1 MVTVVCDTWDG
12 MIHILTTSVTTA
24 IAELIPGATIPR
36 DTEYLPRDV
45 WQYLMM
51 ARLSTEAAYDGA
63 APPTGRKGF
72 PAMPLDP
79 QVEAMRDQRKRDN
92 VPPLYAMSLADARAA
107 DLAAIQES
115 GGEPEPVREV
125 ADLTMAGP
133 GGDLPLRLY
142 RPASQRPLPALL
154 YFFGGGW
161 VLGTIDTADGV
172 SRSLANSTGALVI
185 VVGYR
190 LAPEHPFPAAI
201 DDCYAA
207 LRWVAGHAGEI
218 GADPA
223 RLAVGG
229 DSAGGNLAAGVTL
242 LARSDG
248 PPLAGQLLV
257 YPNTDQLADDESMR
271 AADDPFLFNRHS
283 VAWYRRHYLAD
294 AGDAANPLASP
305 LRAES
310 LAGLPPALIITAEYD
325 PLRDQGEAYAR
336 RLSDAGVQVELTR
349 YPGMAHGFFTMA
361 GTVDASRAAIAQAAA
376 HVRAWFA
383 RS

>member
-1 MVTVVCDTWDG
+1 
-12 MIHILTTSVTTA
+12 
-24 IAELIPGATIPR
+24 
-36 DTEYLPRDV
+36 
-45 WQYLMM
+45 
-51 ARLSTEAAYDGA
+51 
-63 APPTGRKGF
+63 
-72 PAMPLDP
+72 MPLDP
-79 QVEAMRDQRKRDN
+79 QIQAMRDQRERDN

-115 GGEPEPVREV
+115 GGEPEPVHEV
-125 ADLTMAGP
+125 AELTMTGP
-133 GGDLPLRLY
+133 DGDMPLRLY
-142 RPASQRPLPALL
+142 RPASGRPLPALL

-185 VVGYR
+185 VAGYR

-207 LRWVAGHAGEI
+207 LRWVAGHADEV

-248 PPLAGQLLV
+248 PPLVGQLLV

-283 VAWYRRHYLAD
+283 VAWYRQHYLAD

-310 LAGLPPALIITAEYD
+310 LAGLPPALVITAEYD

-336 RLSDAGVQVELTR
+336 RLSDAGVQVELSR
-349 YPGMAHGFFTMA
+349 YPGTAHGFFTMA

-376 HVRAWFA
+376 HLRVWFA